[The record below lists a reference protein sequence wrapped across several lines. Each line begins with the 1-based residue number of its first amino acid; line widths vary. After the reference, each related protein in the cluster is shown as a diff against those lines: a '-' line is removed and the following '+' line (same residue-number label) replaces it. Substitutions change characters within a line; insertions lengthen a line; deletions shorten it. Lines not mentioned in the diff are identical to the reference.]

1 MMRGVKMM
9 GEGRPLFRTAAR
21 IASHAAIAAGALTT
35 SGCVTVN
42 APDKP
47 IEINLN
53 VHISQEVVYRL
64 DKAMT
69 NLIDENPGIF

>member
-1 MMRGVKMM
+1 M
-9 GEGRPLFRTAAR
+9 GEGRPFR
-21 IASHAAIAAGALTT
+21 IAAILTLAASATMT

-53 VHISQEVVYRL
+53 VHISQEVVYKL
-64 DKAMT
+64 DKEMT
-69 NLIDENPGIF
+69 NLIDQNPGIF